1 MAAGYSAPGMKLDK
15 YIAELLNSLGEGVL
29 ILDEHANITYRNRA
43 AEKIL
48 GIKIDLRERGSAR
61 RLFGSFCGDL
71 YEIAMDTLSS
81 GQTTKNRE
89 IACRRGNREARVLVA
104 AHPCPDKKRR
114 DGVAL
119 FIVLRDITELWR
131 LHSSQRR
138 LVSQLR
144 KNYTDQLDNLRQIAE
159 SVAHELRN
167 PIVTIGGY
175 VNLLFKKLRGE
186 GREQEEY
193 GRYLGTIREE
203 TDRLATI
210 VTQVERYTDLN
221 EVHLKRENMVRI
233 IQSALRRGR
242 TLAAKSSVSL
252 VAPELDLRE
261 YHIYVDRDKI
271 KSAYVNLLK
280 NSILLS
286 KKEKPVQVHYSATP
300 YELCLSVDVK
310 TSLLKE
316 DVPFLFNPFY
326 SAGMRELNFE
336 LAASQRI
343 AILHGGIID
352 TLWQPEDNLTFRFT
366 IPKEKRL
373 SRG

>member
-15 YIAELLNSLGEGVL
+15 HIAELLNSLGEGVL

-61 RLFGSFCGDL
+61 SVFGSFCGDL
-71 YEIAMDTLSS
+71 YQIIIDTLSS
-81 GQTTKNRE
+81 GQTMKNRE

-104 AHPCPDKKRR
+104 AHPCPDKNRR

-131 LHSSQRR
+131 LHSTQRR

-144 KNYTDQLDNLRQIAE
+144 KNYTDQLNSLRQIAE

-175 VNLLFKKLRGE
+175 ANLLFKKLRGE
-186 GREQEEY
+186 GPEQEEY
-193 GRYLGTIREE
+193 GRYLSTIREE

-252 VAPELDLRE
+252 VAPELELRE

-286 KKEKPVQVHYSATP
+286 KKEKPVEVHCSATP
-300 YELCLSVDVK
+300 YELCLSVDVR
-310 TSLLKE
+310 TSLMKE

-326 SAGMRELNFE
+326 STGMRELNFE

>member
-1 MAAGYSAPGMKLDK
+1 MKLDK
-15 YIAELLNSLGEGVL
+15 HIGELLNSLEEGV
-29 ILDEHANITYRNRA
+29 IVLDELANIIYRNRA

-61 RLFGSFCGDL
+61 RAFGSFCGDL
-71 YEIAMDTLSS
+71 YEIAASALSS
-81 GQTTKNRE
+81 GQKTKNRE
-89 IACRRGNREARVLVA
+89 IACRRGNREAKVQVSA
-104 AHPCPDKKRR
+104 YPYPDEKRR
-114 DGVAL
+114 RGVNL
-119 FIVLRDITELWR
+119 FIVLHDITEIWR
-131 LHSSQRR
+131 LHSTQRR

-144 KNYTDQLDNLRQIAE
+144 KNYTDQLENLRQIAE

-175 VNLLFKKLRGE
+175 ANLLLKKFRGA
-186 GREQEEY
+186 GGEQGEH
-193 GRYLGTIREE
+193 GRYLSYIREE

-210 VTQVERYTDLN
+210 VTQVERYADLN

-242 TLAAKSSVSL
+242 KLAAKSSVSL
-252 VAPELDLRE
+252 VAPELELRE

-300 YELCLSVDVK
+300 YELCLSVDVR
-310 TSLLKE
+310 TSLMKE

-326 SAGMRELNFE
+326 STGMRELNFE

>member
-1 MAAGYSAPGMKLDK
+1 MKLDK
-15 YIAELLNSLGEGVL
+15 HIGGLLNSLEEGVIL
-29 ILDEHANITYRNRA
+29 LDELANITYRNRA

-48 GIKIDLRERGSAR
+48 GIKIDLRGRGSAR
-61 RLFGSFCGDL
+61 RVFGSYCGEL
-71 YEIAMDTLSS
+71 YEIATGALSS
-81 GQTTKNRE
+81 GQKTKNRE
-89 IACRRGNREARVLVA
+89 ITCRRGSREAKVLVSA
-104 AHPCPDKKRR
+104 YPCPDEKRR
-114 DGVAL
+114 RGVNL
-119 FIVLRDITELWR
+119 FIVLHDITEIWR
-131 LHSSQRR
+131 LHSTQRR

-144 KNYTDQLDNLRQIAE
+144 KNYTDQLENLRQIAE

-175 VNLLFKKLRGE
+175 ANLLLKKFRGAGGE
-186 GREQEEY
+186 H
-193 GRYLGTIREE
+193 GRYLSYIREE

-210 VTQVERYTDLN
+210 VTQVERYADLN

-242 TLAAKSSVSL
+242 KLAAKSSVSL
-252 VAPELDLRE
+252 VAPELELRE

-286 KKEKPVQVHYSATP
+286 KKEKPVQGYCSATP
-300 YELCLSVDVK
+300 YELCLSVGVK
-310 TSLLKE
+310 TSLMKE

-326 SAGMRELNFE
+326 STGMRELNFE

-343 AILHGGIID
+343 AILHGGVID
-352 TLWQPEDNLTFRFT
+352 TLWHPDDNLTFRFT